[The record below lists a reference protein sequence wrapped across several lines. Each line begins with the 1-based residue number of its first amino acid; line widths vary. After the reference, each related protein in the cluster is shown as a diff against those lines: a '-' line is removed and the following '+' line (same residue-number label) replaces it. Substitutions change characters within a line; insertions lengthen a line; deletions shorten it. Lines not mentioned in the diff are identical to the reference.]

1 MEELL
6 ESAQE
11 MVNWAEENRKHLI
24 AMRNEGRALL
34 RDKEEY
40 ENRRATECAS
50 IQPILDEM
58 YAMHERVRRLVGVV
72 DNLKRGRSQGLE
84 RSSPSSSTTM
94 IEDVALQIS
103 EEQEEDLEIDA
114 VAASLTDDDDG
125 VFARLDDVSVIPI
138 PFPIHFRTALIHT
151 PSSRMQISR
160 TLEAMRLSR
169 PRFEAK
175 ISLLKE
181 HASTALLD
189 AFPLPPAINTT
200 YDMTALVDKIVAEE
214 FPRLVSSFSPTF
226 AEYRD
231 SNEVYDHFVESMAEP
246 NRLVLMVLHASP
258 EYIAEDGEV
267 CSSADV

>member
-94 IEDVALQIS
+94 IEDVTLQIS
-103 EEQEEDLEIDA
+103 EEQEEELEIDA
-114 VAASLTDDDDG
+114 VAASLTEDDNG
-125 VFARLDDVSVIPI
+125 MLSRLDDVSLIPI
-138 PFPIHFRTALIHT
+138 PFPIHLIHT
-151 PSSRMQISR
+151 SSSRMQISR
-160 TLEAMRLSR
+160 TLEAIRLSR
-169 PRFEAK
+169 PTFEAK

-181 HASTALLD
+181 HASAALLD
-189 AFPLPPAINTT
+189 TFPLPPAVNTT
-200 YDMTALVDKIVAEE
+200 YDMAALVDKIVAEE

-267 CSSADV
+267 CNSVDV